1 MKGFFAE
8 SSQDLS
14 PAKRNVAGENGKSFS
29 CLTAGPLKTTFLFS
43 FKHPFSSSLKSEK
56 VVVYSYR
63 EETKGAKALCAKE
76 ENCYFWF
83 SCYCCACYLDV
94 YYPK

>member
-56 VVVYSYR
+56 RLFILTGKKPRGPKRCVPKKKTATSGSPVTVVL
-63 EETKGAKALCAKE
+63 AI
-76 ENCYFWF
+76 
-83 SCYCCACYLDV
+83 
-94 YYPK
+94 